1 MAELALVAALAGA
14 YIGLG
19 FGDTVQVA
27 NGALVVLIGIPL
39 RWVATIGMRVLGVAR
54 RVSRRSAL
62 VPQSAPVPLTVV

>member
-39 RWVATIGMRVLGVAR
+39 RWVDTFNMCALGAR
-54 RVSRRSAL
+54 RVSKRSAL
-62 VPQSAPVPLTVV
+62 VP